1 MEGSKSNGLKLFVGV
16 CALLMCILFFTVPL
30 IQADRSTTLTG
41 WDFVVGKG
49 SRYVQF
55 PAIILLLISPALLS
69 ILAFL
74 KKSYKILSVLSSIC
88 LVLDIVYLIV
98 ASSMLSSWQYSG
110 EIKVGNWLILIIYI
124 ALCCMTFIGI
134 KGEKQSQEPTK
145 KCPFCANEIKLEAII
160 CQFCGKDI
168 PK

>member
-16 CALLMCILFFTVPL
+16 CALLMCILFFTVSL

-74 KKSYKILSVLSSIC
+74 KKSYKIPESVLKYISIW
-88 LVLDIVYLIV
+88 LNSISKNNIIQFIV
-98 ASSMLSSWQYSG
+98 
-110 EIKVGNWLILIIYI
+110 
-124 ALCCMTFIGI
+124 
-134 KGEKQSQEPTK
+134 
-145 KCPFCANEIKLEAII
+145 
-160 CQFCGKDI
+160 
-168 PK
+168 